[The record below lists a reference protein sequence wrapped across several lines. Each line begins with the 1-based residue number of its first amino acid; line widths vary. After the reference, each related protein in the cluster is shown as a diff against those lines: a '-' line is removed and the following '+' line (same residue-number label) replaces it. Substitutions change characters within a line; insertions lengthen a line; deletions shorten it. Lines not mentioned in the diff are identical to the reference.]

1 MGTAFRAGQGEKN
14 YTQGDGLRCTTHQH
28 YYMSKNMRKIYG
40 AMGSCKVP
48 WPIGRK
54 KEASS
59 LMKPTRSGPWWHGH
73 SVHYDSLRCLTEKN
87 AHTICQLTNKK
98 LLNNSPSVSLGP
110 GKLRVQFN
118 EEKWEKIRPITFLVT
133 WVYCEIGLSNEV
145 LPGIFPSLVT
155 FFSFETVE
163 NWKYFSFSLTW
174 QIILMICYEG
184 RSTNWIM

>member
-1 MGTAFRAGQGEKN
+1 MGVHGHSLQGRTGRKN
-14 YTQGDGLRCTTHQH
+14 YTQGDGLNTSALL
-28 YYMSKNMRKIYG
+28 YVEKIWEKFTELW
-40 AMGSCKVP
+40 SCKVP

-59 LMKPTRSGPWWHGH
+59 LMKPTRSGQWYGY

-87 AHTICQLTNKK
+87 AYTICQLTNKK

-155 FFSFETVE
+155 FFSFETIE
-163 NWKYFSFSLTW
+163 NWKYFSFSWRDRL
-174 QIILMICYEG
+174 Y
-184 RSTNWIM
+184 